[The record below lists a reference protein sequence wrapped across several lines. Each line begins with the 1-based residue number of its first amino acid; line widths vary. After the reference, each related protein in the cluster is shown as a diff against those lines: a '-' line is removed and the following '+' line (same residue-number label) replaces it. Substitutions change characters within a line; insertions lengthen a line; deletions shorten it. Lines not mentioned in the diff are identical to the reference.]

1 MNFHWVSSGCE
12 SFLYKNK
19 LQLPLSHDVDVK
31 KVMDMI
37 HYMEFRREIWTK
49 GAPPMSIGYA
59 CLNIGTPNTNIRS
72 VMQRNATPE
81 KLTEVIAHNLAALE
95 RMIDYNRKN
104 GIKLFRISSDLIPF
118 GSSPFNALAWP
129 EIHKEAF
136 DRIGAKIRKA
146 GIRVSLHP
154 GQYTV
159 LNSPTEDVV
168 ARASEDLIYHDKILT
183 ALGTDQTNKIVLHVG
198 GIYGDKKEALQRFE
212 QNFRRLPEAIR
223 NRLIIENDDRL
234 YNIEEVLGLA
244 HRLQIPVVYD
254 NLHHAINP
262 TPSGGT
268 DPYWIAEAKKTWKAV
283 DGNQKIHYS
292 QQAPGKRPGAHT
304 DTIDLET
311 FLTFHEQLENKQIDI
326 MLEVKDKNLSAIKCQ
341 NATTENKR
349 MVLLEKE
356 WGRYK
361 YAVLER
367 SPAIYQAIRT
377 LLKDKEAYPVQEFYR
392 LIDTAFAEEIHLGQ
406 AENAAA
412 HVWGYFK
419 KHATETERKQYEK
432 NLANYRNGSGTR
444 ATLNLQLFK
453 LAEKY
458 EVEYLLQSLYFYLG

>member
-1 MNFHWVSSGCE
+1 M
-12 SFLYKNK
+12 YKNK

-367 SPAIYQAIRT
+367 SPVIYQAIRT

>member
-1 MNFHWVSSGCE
+1 
-12 SFLYKNK
+12 
-19 LQLPLSHDVDVK
+19 
-31 KVMDMI
+31 
-37 HYMEFRREIWTK
+37 
-49 GAPPMSIGYA
+49 MSIGYG

-81 KLTEVIAHNLAALE
+81 KLTEVTAHNLEALE
-95 RMIDYNRKN
+95 KMVDYNIANDIR
-104 GIKLFRISSDLIPF
+104 LYRISSDLIPF
-118 GSSPFNALAWP
+118 GLSPVNALDWP

-136 DRIGAKIRKA
+136 ERVGAKIRKS
-146 GIRVSLHP
+146 GMRVSLHP

-159 LNSPTEDVV
+159 LNSPTEDVGE
-168 ARASEDLIYHDKILT
+168 RAIADLIYHDKILA
-183 ALGTDQTNKIVLHVG
+183 ALGTDTTNKIVLHVG
-198 GIYGDKKEALQRFE
+198 GIYGDKKEAIERFE
-212 QNFRRLPEAIR
+212 QNFRRLPETVQ
-223 NRLIIENDDRL
+223 NRLILENDDRL
-234 YNIEEVLGLA
+234 YNIEEVLELA
-244 HRLQIPVVYD
+244 HRLQIPAVYD

-262 TPSGGT
+262 PASGGA
-268 DPYWIAEAKKTWKAV
+268 DPYWIAEAKKTWKMT

-311 FLTFHEQLENKQIDI
+311 FLTFHDQLEDKQIDI

-341 NATTENKR
+341 NATTTAPK
-349 MVLLEKE
+349 VTLLEKE

-361 YAVLER
+361 YTILEK
-367 SPAIYQAIRT
+367 SPAVYQAIRT

-392 LIDTAFAEEIHLGQ
+392 LIDTAFAAEPSPGY

-419 KHATETERKQYEK
+419 KHATETERRQYEK
-432 NLANYRNGSGTR
+432 NLSNYRNNTGTL
-444 ATLNLQLFK
+444 ATLKHQLFK

-458 EVEYLLQSLYFYLG
+458 ETDYLLQSLYFYI

>member
-1 MNFHWVSSGCE
+1 
-12 SFLYKNK
+12 
-19 LQLPLSHDVDVK
+19 
-31 KVMDMI
+31 
-37 HYMEFRREIWTK
+37 
-49 GAPPMSIGYA
+49 MSIGYA

-72 VMQRNATPE
+72 VMQRNATSE
-81 KLTEVIAHNLAALE
+81 KLTEVTAHNLAALE
-95 RMIDYNRKN
+95 KMIHYNRKN
-104 GIKLFRISSDLIPF
+104 NIQLFRISSDLIPF
-118 GSSPFNALAWP
+118 GSSPVNALPWWD
-129 EIHKEAF
+129 IHAEAF
-136 DRIGAKIRKA
+136 QHIGAKIQKSSM
-146 GIRVSLHP
+146 RVSFHP

-159 LNSPTEDVV
+159 LNSPDENVV
-168 ARASEDLIYHDKILT
+168 ARAILDLAYHAKMLEC
-183 ALGTDQTNKIVLHVG
+183 LGVDNQHKIVLHVG

-212 QNFRRLPEAIR
+212 QNFRRLPEAVR

-234 YNIEEVLGLA
+234 YNIEEVLELA
-244 HRLQIPVVYD
+244 HRLQIPAVYD

-262 TPSGGT
+262 PPSGGT
-268 DPYWIAEAKKTWKAV
+268 DPYWIAEVKKTWKAA
-283 DGNQKIHYS
+283 DGKQKIHYS

-311 FLTFHEQLENKQIDI
+311 FLTFYEQLEDKQIDI

-341 NATTENKR
+341 NATTVNKR

-367 SPAIYQAIRT
+367 SPVIYQAIRT

-392 LIDTAFAEEIHLGQ
+392 LIDTAFAEEPHPGY

-419 KHATETERKQYEK
+419 KHATDTERKQYEK
-432 NLANYRNGSGTR
+432 NLANYRNNTGTL
-444 ATLNLQLFK
+444 ATLKRQLFK
-453 LAEKY
+453 MAEKY
-458 EVEYLLQSLYFYLG
+458 EVEYLLRSLYFYLE

>member
-1 MNFHWVSSGCE
+1 
-12 SFLYKNK
+12 
-19 LQLPLSHDVDVK
+19 
-31 KVMDMI
+31 
-37 HYMEFRREIWTK
+37 
-49 GAPPMSIGYA
+49 MSIGYA
-59 CLNIGTPNTNIRS
+59 CLNIGTPDTNIRS
-72 VMQRNATPE
+72 LMQKNATPE
-81 KLTEVIAHNLAALE
+81 KLTEVTEHNLAALE
-95 RMIDYNRKN
+95 RMIDYNHKN
-104 GIKLFRISSDLIPF
+104 DIKLFRVSSDLIPF
-118 GSSPFNALAWP
+118 GSSPVNALPWWD
-129 EIHKEAF
+129 IHAEAF
-136 DRIGAKIRKA
+136 QHIGAKIQKSSM
-146 GIRVSLHP
+146 RVSFHP

-159 LNSPTEDVV
+159 LNSPDENVV
-168 ARASEDLIYHDKILT
+168 ARAILDLAYHAKMLEC
-183 ALGTDQTNKIVLHVG
+183 LGVDNQHKIVLHVG
-198 GIYGDKKEALQRFE
+198 GIYGDKKEARERFE
-212 QNFRRLPEAIR
+212 QNFRRLPEAVR

-234 YNIEEVLGLA
+234 YNIEEVLELA
-244 HRLQIPVVYD
+244 HRLQIPAVYD

-304 DTIDLET
+304 DTIDLKT
-311 FLTFHEQLENKQIDI
+311 FLTFYEQLEDKQIDI

-367 SPAIYQAIRT
+367 SPAVYQAIRT
-377 LLKDKEAYPVQEFYR
+377 LLKDKEVYPVQEFYR
-392 LIDTAFAEEIHLGQ
+392 LIDTAFAEEPHPGY

-419 KHATETERKQYEK
+419 KHATKAERRQYQK
-432 NLANYRNGSGTR
+432 NLVNYRNNTGTR
-444 ATLNLQLFK
+444 AALKRQLFK

-458 EVEYLLQSLYFYLG
+458 EADYLLQSLYFYLA

>member
-1 MNFHWVSSGCE
+1 
-12 SFLYKNK
+12 
-19 LQLPLSHDVDVK
+19 
-31 KVMDMI
+31 
-37 HYMEFRREIWTK
+37 
-49 GAPPMSIGYA
+49 MSIGYA

-81 KLTEVIAHNLAALE
+81 KLTEVTEHNLAALE
-95 RMIDYNRKN
+95 RMIDYNHKN
-104 GIKLFRISSDLIPF
+104 DIKLFRISSDLIPF
-118 GSSPFNALAWP
+118 GSSPVNTLAWP

-136 DRIGAKIRKA
+136 DRIGSKIRKS
-146 GIRVSLHP
+146 GMRVSLHP

-168 ARASEDLIYHDKILT
+168 ERAITDLVYHDKILI

-198 GIYGDKKEALQRFE
+198 GIYGDKKEALERFE
-212 QNFRRLPEAIR
+212 QNFRRLPEAVR

-234 YNIEEVLGLA
+234 YNIEDVLTLA
-244 HRLQIPVVYD
+244 HRLHVPAVYD

-262 TPSGGT
+262 PPSGGT
-268 DPYWIAEAKKTWKAV
+268 DPYWIAEAKKTWKAA

-292 QQAPGKRPGAHT
+292 QQALDKRPGAHT
-304 DTIDLET
+304 DTINLET
-311 FLTFHEQLENKQIDI
+311 FLTFHEQLEDKQIDI

-361 YAVLER
+361 YAILEK
-367 SPAIYQAIRT
+367 SPSVYQAIRR
-377 LLKDKEAYPVQEFYR
+377 LLKDKEVYPVQEFYR
-392 LIDTAFAEEIHLGQ
+392 LIDTAFAEEPHPGY

-419 KHATETERKQYEK
+419 KHATDTERKQYEK
-432 NLANYRNGSGTR
+432 NLANYRNNTGML
-444 ATLNLQLFK
+444 ATLKRQLFK
-453 LAEKY
+453 IAEKY
-458 EVEYLLQSLYFYLG
+458 EVDYLLQSLYFYLE

>member
-1 MNFHWVSSGCE
+1 
-12 SFLYKNK
+12 
-19 LQLPLSHDVDVK
+19 
-31 KVMDMI
+31 
-37 HYMEFRREIWTK
+37 
-49 GAPPMSIGYA
+49 MSIGYG

-81 KLTEVIAHNLAALE
+81 KLTEVTAHNLEALE
-95 RMIDYNRKN
+95 KMVDYNIANDIR
-104 GIKLFRISSDLIPF
+104 LYRISSDLIPF
-118 GSSPFNALAWP
+118 GSSPVNALDWP

-136 DRIGAKIRKA
+136 ERVGAKIRKS
-146 GIRVSLHP
+146 GMRVSLHP

-168 ARASEDLIYHDKILT
+168 ARAIADLIYHDKILA
-183 ALGTDQTNKIVLHVG
+183 ALGTDTINKIVMHIG
-198 GIYGDKKEALQRFE
+198 GIYGDKEAALDCFTE
-212 QNFRRLPEAIR
+212 NFQKLPASVQ

-234 YNIEEVLGLA
+234 YNIDDVLTLA
-244 HRLQIPVVYD
+244 HRLHVPAVYD

-262 TPSGGT
+262 PASGGA
-268 DPYWIAEAKKTWKAV
+268 DPYWIAEAKKTWKMT

-311 FLTFHEQLENKQIDI
+311 FLTFHDQLEDKQIDI

-341 NATTENKR
+341 NATTTAPK
-349 MVLLEKE
+349 VTLLEKE

-361 YAVLER
+361 YTILEK
-367 SPAIYQAIRT
+367 SPAVYQAIRT

-392 LIDTAFAEEIHLGQ
+392 LIDTAFAAEPSPGY

-419 KHATETERKQYEK
+419 KHATETERRQYEK
-432 NLANYRNGSGTR
+432 NLSNYRNNTGTL
-444 ATLNLQLFK
+444 ATLKHQLFK

-458 EVEYLLQSLYFYLG
+458 ETDYLLQSLYFYI

>member
-1 MNFHWVSSGCE
+1 
-12 SFLYKNK
+12 
-19 LQLPLSHDVDVK
+19 
-31 KVMDMI
+31 
-37 HYMEFRREIWTK
+37 
-49 GAPPMSIGYA
+49 MSIGYA

-81 KLTEVIAHNLAALE
+81 KLTEVTTHNLAALE

-104 GIKLFRISSDLIPF
+104 DIKLFRISSDLIPF
-118 GSSPFNALAWP
+118 GLSPVNALDWP
-129 EIHKEAF
+129 EIHKEDF
-136 DRIGAKIRKA
+136 ERVGAKIRKS
-146 GIRVSLHP
+146 GMRVSLHP

-159 LNSPTEDVV
+159 LNSPTEDVGE
-168 ARASEDLIYHDKILT
+168 RAIADLIYHDKILA
-183 ALGTDQTNKIVLHVG
+183 ALGTDTTNKIVLHVG
-198 GIYGDKKEALQRFE
+198 GIYGDKKEAIERFE
-212 QNFRRLPEAIR
+212 QNFRRLPETVQ
-223 NRLIIENDDRL
+223 NRLILENDDRL
-234 YNIEEVLGLA
+234 YNIEEVLELA
-244 HRLQIPVVYD
+244 HRLQIPAVYD

-262 TPSGGT
+262 PASGGA
-268 DPYWIAEAKKTWKAV
+268 DPYWIAEAKKTWKMT

-311 FLTFHEQLENKQIDI
+311 FLTFHDQLEDKQIDI

-341 NATTENKR
+341 NATTTAPK
-349 MVLLEKE
+349 VTLLEKE

-361 YAVLER
+361 YTILEK
-367 SPAIYQAIRT
+367 SPAVYQAIRT

-392 LIDTAFAEEIHLGQ
+392 LIDTAFAAEPSPGY

-419 KHATETERKQYEK
+419 KHATETERRQYEK
-432 NLANYRNGSGTR
+432 NLSNYRNNTGTL
-444 ATLNLQLFK
+444 ATLKRQLFK

-458 EVEYLLQSLYFYLG
+458 ETDYLLQSLYFYI